1 MSDRNS
7 QTMGINFK
15 FWFDMKL
22 ISKNKRAYHDYS
34 FEKDYEAGIILKW
47 HEVKSIKA
55 WQVNIKDSIIR
66 IENKWLWLIWMD
78 IPLYQKTSPI
88 LVVWYQQKWRRKLL
102 VNTKELAKLSAMMD
116 KSGNMI
122 IPLEIYLNKKW
133 LIKLKIWVWKLM
145 RKVEKKQIL
154 KEKDIKKQMDRD
166 IKSM

>member
-1 MSDRNS
+1 
-7 QTMGINFK
+7 
-15 FWFDMKL
+15 MKL

-34 FEKDYEAGIILKW
+34 FEKDYEAWIILKW

-66 IENKWLWLIWMD
+66 IENKWLWIIWMD

-102 VNTKELAKLSAMMD
+102 VNAKELAKLSAMMD

>member
-1 MSDRNS
+1 
-7 QTMGINFK
+7 
-15 FWFDMKL
+15 MKL
-22 ISKNKRAYHDYS
+22 ISKNKRACHDYS
-34 FEKDYEAGIILKW
+34 FEKDYEAWIILKW

-66 IENKWLWLIWMD
+66 IENKWLWIIWMD

-116 KSGNMI
+116 KAGNVI

-133 LIKLKIWVWKLM
+133 LIKLKIWVGKLM